1 MGFYYATER
10 KRFEREWAKLRR
22 DYEAAGMSAEAI
34 QLLYEFDLEFFRSQ
48 RTYENHT
55 QVMPSEYIGDDNS
68 GHSTLFRKFAI
79 STVTFD
85 EADFVG
91 RYAWVDTIE
100 NQDLLQHLRQLS
112 KDDLELLTLYVI
124 EEFTQSEIAQ
134 KLGCNQ
140 SVISKKLKRIKI
152 FLS

>member
-10 KRFEREWAKLRR
+10 KRFDREWAKLRK
-22 DYEAAGMSAEAI
+22 DYEAAGMPTEAI
-34 QLLYEFDLEFFRSQ
+34 QLLYEFDLRCFRSQ
-48 RTYENHT
+48 RTYKIHT
-55 QVMPSEYIGDDNS
+55 QAMPSEYINREEMENS
-68 GHSTLFRKFAI
+68 NLFRKFAN
-79 STVTFD
+79 SAVSFD
-85 EADFVG
+85 ESDFSG

-100 NQDLLQHLRQLS
+100 NQELLQHLCQLS
-112 KDDLELLTLYVI
+112 KDDLELLTLYAI

-140 SVISKKLKRIKI
+140 SVISKKLKRIKN